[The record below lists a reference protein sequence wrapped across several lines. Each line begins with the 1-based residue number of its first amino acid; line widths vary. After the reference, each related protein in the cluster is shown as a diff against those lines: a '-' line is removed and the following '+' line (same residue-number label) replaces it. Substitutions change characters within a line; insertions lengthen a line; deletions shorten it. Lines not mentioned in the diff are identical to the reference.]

1 MRRRASS
8 TLNDRFRPRP
18 GSWLGRHARR
28 GSERSER
35 GCGSV
40 RQMRFYGQQ
49 VNLTTSAI
57 ARMNVYLHDIED
69 AESKDRINAGTPLT

>member
-1 MRRRASS
+1 
-8 TLNDRFRPRP
+8 
-18 GSWLGRHARR
+18 
-28 GSERSER
+28 
-35 GCGSV
+35 
-40 RQMRFYGQQ
+40 MRFYGQQ